1 MSQLERERGLPA
13 GGLDIIPII
22 ETARGITNIAVVMG
36 AGSRIRRVAFGA
48 GDYSLDLGVT
58 WSREEREC
66 RHARDVVVT
75 ASRGHGLEA
84 PVDSVFARLDDP
96 EGLLAS
102 AQAVASIGFGGKM
115 CIHPKQIAPV
125 NEVFTPSAAEVQF
138 ARRVVAGFAQA
149 EAQGSAAIQI
159 DGKFID
165 YPVFH
170 RARRVL
176 ELVEE
181 IEAAAPA
188 GR

>member
-1 MSQLERERGLPA
+1 
-13 GGLDIIPII
+13 
-22 ETARGITNIAVVMG
+22 
-36 AGSRIRRVAFGA
+36 
-48 GDYSLDLGVT
+48 
-58 WSREEREC
+58 
-66 RHARDVVVT
+66 
-75 ASRGHGLEA
+75 
-84 PVDSVFARLDDP
+84 
-96 EGLLAS
+96 
-102 AQAVASIGFGGKM
+102 M
-115 CIHPKQIAPV
+115 CIHPKQVAPV

-176 ELVEE
+176 ELMEE